1 MRLNQLVNSHRELSV
16 VEELT
21 ELGFTTVGVDPNL
34 AGYGVPHPVH
44 QAIVCEHA
52 LPVTTPFVTFPFGS
66 LRLRLGAMA
75 PPDNR
80 ISQVRASGWAVY
92 RGSATEPSVMGK
104 LLLARFRAGQPVTL
118 IRGLTAEAVLAWS
131 KDDLEPLSA
140 HQRQAV
146 RCAAMAACEGYG
158 PFIVAIDI
166 DVEGSFLRVEA
177 ENRFFPLDRSY
188 LVWADAPPERHGR

>member
-1 MRLNQLVNSHRELSV
+1 MCLNELINSHRGLSV

-34 AGYGVPHPVH
+34 AGYGVPRPVH

-52 LPVTTPFVTFPFGS
+52 LPVFTPFVTFLPGS
-66 LRLRLGAMA
+66 LRFEVESRTSPINPL
-75 PPDNR
+75 
-80 ISQVRASGWAVY
+80 SQIKATGWGVY
-92 RGSATEPSVMGK
+92 RGSATLPSVMGK

-118 IRGLTAEAVLAWS
+118 IRGLTAEVVLAWG

-140 HQRQAV
+140 HQRQAI
-146 RCAAMAACEGYG
+146 RCAAMATCEGYG

-166 DVEGSFLRVEA
+166 DVERSFLRVEA

-188 LVWADAPPERHGR
+188 LVWAATSPERHGR

>member
-1 MRLNQLVNSHRELSV
+1 MCLQTLINSHRGVPV
-16 VEELT
+16 VKELT
-21 ELGFTTVGVDPNL
+21 WLGFTTVGVDPKVT
-34 AGYGVPHPVH
+34 GYGPPWLTH
-44 QAIVCEHA
+44 QRIVREHA
-52 LPVTTPFVTFPFGS
+52 LPVTTPFVMLLPGS
-66 LRLRLGAMA
+66 LQFEVETELSLI
-75 PPDNR
+75 NR
-80 ISQVRASGWAVY
+80 PRQVRDTGWGVY
-92 RGSATEPSVMGK
+92 RGSATLPSVMGK

-140 HQRQAV
+140 HQRQAA

-158 PFIVAIDI
+158 PFIVAID
-166 DVEGSFLRVEA
+166 DEGSFLRVEA

>member
-1 MRLNQLVNSHRELSV
+1 MCLKDLINSHRGPSV
-16 VEELT
+16 VKELT
-21 ELGFTTVGVDPNL
+21 WLGFTTVGVDPNL
-34 AGYGVPHPVH
+34 AGYGPPWLTH
-44 QAIVCEHA
+44 QRLVREHA
-52 LPVTTPFVTFPFGS
+52 LPVTTPFVTLLPGS
-66 LRLRLGAMA
+66 LRFAVESRLS
-75 PPDNR
+75 PVNR
-80 ISQVRASGWAVY
+80 PGQIRQTGWGVY
-92 RGSATEPSVMGK
+92 RGSATLPSVMGK

-131 KDDLEPLSA
+131 KDDLGPLSA